1 MRSGPTFADAFVMLT
16 TGSNRRAN
24 ILGVSV
30 AFVLFSVLSGCYRDR
45 EARHEEKLE
54 RKEEKRHEKYEE
66 RH

>member
-1 MRSGPTFADAFVMLT
+1 MPLGSTFANAYVMLSQRT
-16 TGSNRRAN
+16 SRRAN

-45 EARHEEKLE
+45 EARHEEKVE
-54 RKEEKRHEKYEE
+54 RKEERKHEKYEE